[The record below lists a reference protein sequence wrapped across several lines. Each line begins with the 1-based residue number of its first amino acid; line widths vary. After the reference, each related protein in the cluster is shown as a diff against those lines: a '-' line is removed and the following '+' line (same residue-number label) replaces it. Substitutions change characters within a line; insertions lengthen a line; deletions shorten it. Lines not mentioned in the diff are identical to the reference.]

1 MRMSKVSVNEIKQLR
16 EITGLGVMECKKAL
30 SESDGDMEKAKKI
43 LKKKG
48 MKIAEKKSSRV
59 TREGVIDSYIHY
71 NSKLGAMVEVNCE
84 TDFVSKNENFLK
96 LVHDIA
102 MHVAA
107 ANPLYIDRNKISEE
121 IINEKKKSFF
131 LEAIEAGKP
140 KDIAEKIA
148 EQKMEEFFNNNCI
161 LEQNFIKNEEIT
173 VKELINEAIARM
185 GENIEINRFVRFAFG
200 ED

>member
-1 MRMSKVSVNEIKQLR
+1 MGKVSVNEIKQLR

-30 SESDGDMEKAKKI
+30 SESDGDIKKAKKI

-131 LEAIEAGKP
+131 LEATEDGKP

-148 EQKMEEFFNNNCI
+148 EQKIEEFFNNNCI

>member
-1 MRMSKVSVNEIKQLR
+1 MVKVTVNEIKQLR
-16 EITGLGVMECKKAL
+16 EITGLGIMECKKAL
-30 SESDGDMEKAKKI
+30 LESNGDIEKAKKI

-59 TREGVIDSYIHY
+59 TQEGVIDSYIHY
-71 NSKLGAMVEVNCE
+71 NNKLGAMIEVNCE
-84 TDFVSKNENFLK
+84 TDFVSKNEDFLK

-107 ANPLYIDRNKISEE
+107 ANPLYINRNEISEE
-121 IINEKKKSFF
+121 IVNEKKKSFF
-131 LEAIEAGKP
+131 LEAIEDGKK

-148 EQKMEEFFNNNCI
+148 EQRIEDFFNNCCI
-161 LEQNFIKNEEIT
+161 LEQNFIRNEEIT

-185 GENIEINRFVRFAFG
+185 GENIEIRRFIRFAFG
-200 ED
+200 EK

>member
-1 MRMSKVSVNEIKQLR
+1 MGKVSVNEIKQLR

-84 TDFVSKNENFLK
+84 TDFVSRNENFLK

-121 IINEKKKSFF
+121 IINEKRKSFF
-131 LEAIEAGKP
+131 LEATEDGKP

>member
-1 MRMSKVSVNEIKQLR
+1 MGKVSVNEIKQLR

-30 SESDGDMEKAKKI
+30 SESDGDIKKAKKI

-59 TREGVIDSYIHY
+59 TREGVINSYIHY

-131 LEAIEAGKP
+131 LEATEDGKP

-148 EQKMEEFFNNNCI
+148 EQKIEEFFNNNCI

>member
-1 MRMSKVSVNEIKQLR
+1 MGKVSVNEIKQLR

-30 SESDGDMEKAKKI
+30 SESDGDIKKAKKI

-131 LEAIEAGKP
+131 LEAIEDGKP

>member
-1 MRMSKVSVNEIKQLR
+1 MGKVSVNEIKQLR

-121 IINEKKKSFF
+121 IIDKKKKNFF
-131 LEAIEAGKP
+131 LEATEDGKP

-185 GENIEINRFVRFAFG
+185 GENIEINRFVRFALG

>member
-1 MRMSKVSVNEIKQLR
+1 MSKASVNEIKQLR

-84 TDFVSKNENFLK
+84 TDFVSRNENFLK

-131 LEAIEAGKP
+131 LEATEDGKP

>member
-1 MRMSKVSVNEIKQLR
+1 MVKVTVNEIKQLR
-16 EITGLGVMECKKAL
+16 EMTGLGIMECKKAL
-30 SESDGDMEKAKKI
+30 LESDGDMEKAKKI

-59 TREGVIDSYIHY
+59 TQEGVIDSYIHY
-71 NSKLGAMVEVNCE
+71 NNKLGAMIEVNCE
-84 TDFVSKNENFLK
+84 TDFVSKNEDFLK

-107 ANPLYIDRNKISEE
+107 ANPLYVNRNEISDE

-131 LEAIEAGKP
+131 LEAKEDGKP

-148 EQKMEEFFNNNCI
+148 EQKIEEFFNNSCI

-185 GENIEINRFVRFAFG
+185 GENIEINRFIRFAFG

>member
-1 MRMSKVSVNEIKQLR
+1 MGKVSVNEIKQLR

-30 SESDGDMEKAKKI
+30 SESDGDIKKAKKI

-131 LEAIEAGKP
+131 LEAIEDGKP

-200 ED
+200 KD

>member
-1 MRMSKVSVNEIKQLR
+1 MGKVSVNEIKQLR

-30 SESDGDMEKAKKI
+30 LESDGDMEKAKI
-43 LKKKG
+43 MLKKKG

-71 NSKLGAMVEVNCE
+71 NGKLGVMIEINCE

-107 ANPLYIDRNKISEE
+107 ANPLYIDRNKISEQ

-131 LEAIEAGKP
+131 LEAIEDGKP
-140 KDIAEKIA
+140 KDVAEKIA

-161 LEQNFIKNEEIT
+161 LEQKFIKNEQIT
-173 VKELINEAIARM
+173 VKELINEVIARM
-185 GENIEINRFVRFAFG
+185 GENIEINRFVRFAIG

>member
-1 MRMSKVSVNEIKQLR
+1 MGKVSVNEIKQLR

-30 SESDGDMEKAKKI
+30 SESDGDIKKAKKI

-107 ANPLYIDRNKISEE
+107 ANPLYIDRSKISEE

-131 LEAIEAGKP
+131 LEATEDGKP

-148 EQKMEEFFNNNCI
+148 EQKIEEFFNNNCI

>member
-1 MRMSKVSVNEIKQLR
+1 MSKVSVNEIKQLR

-30 SESDGDMEKAKKI
+30 SESDGDIEKAKKI

-59 TREGVIDSYIHY
+59 TREGVIDGYIHY

-131 LEAIEAGKP
+131 FEAIEDGKP

-161 LEQNFIKNEEIT
+161 LEQNFIKNEQIT
-173 VKELINEAIARM
+173 VKELINEVIARM

>member
-1 MRMSKVSVNEIKQLR
+1 MSKVSVNEIKQLR

-30 SESDGDMEKAKKI
+30 SESDGDIEKAKKI

-59 TREGVIDSYIHY
+59 TREGVIDGYIHY
-71 NSKLGAMVEVNCE
+71 NSKLGAMVKVNCE

-107 ANPLYIDRNKISEE
+107 ANPLYVDRNKISEE

-131 LEAIEAGKP
+131 LEAIEDGKP

-161 LEQNFIKNEEIT
+161 LEQNFIKNEQIT
-173 VKELINEAIARM
+173 VKELINEVIARM

>member
-1 MRMSKVSVNEIKQLR
+1 MRMGKVSVNEIKQLR

-30 SESDGDMEKAKKI
+30 SESDGDMEKAKKL

-71 NSKLGAMVEVNCE
+71 NSKLGAMIEVNCE

-96 LVHDIA
+96 LVHDIV

-131 LEAIEAGKP
+131 LEAIEDGKP

-185 GENIEINRFVRFAFG
+185 GENIEINRFARFAFG
-200 ED
+200 KD